1 MDFARRSATV
11 CFIILGAFS
20 FLLPPLVQSAASNSP
35 AFSKNLR
42 LWDTGTS
49 VHTLE
54 VFLNSNGYLI
64 AQSGPGS
71 LGHETTTFGPK
82 TLRSLKQFQ
91 ATHDLPATGF
101 FGPLT
106 RAAANSTL
114 SSAASSTAVAPAPSP
129 TVPTPLTPPIYT
141 TPPPTP
147 AIGQPWFAPSGGGSG
162 GGPTPAPTP
171 GPTPDT
177 TPPSVSPTLSVTNS
191 PVTYT
196 GSAQSA
202 TVTGSVSGTVSSVKY
217 NGSATVPTAA
227 GTYTITANFAPTD
240 STDYTS
246 LTAASAGTFVINTT
260 APTLTTS
267 AATSVA
273 TSTATLNG
281 TITAT
286 GGANATQSG
295 FAYGTDSTLA
305 SPIATST
312 LGSQTGTTS
321 FTQNLTGLTASTTYY
336 VRAYATNSGGTGYG
350 SILPFT
356 TSALQLISSIATSSV
371 ATSTATIT

>member
-20 FLLPPLVQSAASNSP
+20 FLLPPLVQAAASNSP

-202 TVTGSVSGTVSSVKY
+202 TVTGSVAGTVSSVKY

-227 GTYTITANFAPTD
+227 GTYAITANFAPTD
-240 STDYTS
+240 STDYSS
-246 LTAASAGTFVINTT
+246 LTAASAGNFVISQA
-260 APTLTTS
+260 APTLSVTNSPVTYTGS
-267 AATSVA
+267 AQSATVTGSVA
-273 TSTATLNG
+273 G
-281 TITAT
+281 T
-286 GGANATQSG
+286 
-295 FAYGTDSTLA
+295 
-305 SPIATST
+305 
-312 LGSQTGTTS
+312 
-321 FTQNLTGLTASTTYY
+321 
-336 VRAYATNSGGTGYG
+336 V
-350 SILPFT
+350 
-356 TSALQLISSIATSSV
+356 SSV
-371 ATSTATIT
+371 AWKGIPIDAFDLGLQCGKICGHGGAAARSCCRSSNATRCRLPTSSPRSTISPACRARRST